1 MAFEV
6 YMRQGSNNRSAPL
19 HTTRRKAISAMWV
32 AGMSS
37 AEIGRVVGM
46 TSKGVN
52 REIFR
57 MRATGWDLPY
67 RNVRTSR

>member
-6 YMRQGSNNRSAPL
+6 YRRQGSNYRSAPL
-19 HTTRRKAISAMWV
+19 HATRRKAISAMWN

-46 TSKGVN
+46 PQKGVN
-52 REIFR
+52 MEIFR
-57 MRATGWDLPY
+57 MRANGWDLPY
-67 RNVRTSR
+67 RNARP